1 MQDGEWMRKIAVI
14 FPGIGYTK
22 DRPLLYFSGK
32 QALKCG
38 YELHFVEFSGIEW
51 SKEKLKDRGFL
62 LEVLEKSLKK
72 TEEALDDLGDMSDD
86 EVIFISKSIGTV
98 VAAAYARKKS
108 INPRQIC
115 FSPLEMISGFVEED
129 SGILFYGDKDP
140 VADHNVIE
148 KIAGEKHLETY
159 RIPDGNHS
167 LETGDFCKDMDNI
180 RDMILRVTD
189 IMTDAN
195 LYRIPVKDMSGMI
208 KDLSEYRGKVLL
220 VVNTA
225 TGCGFTPQY
234 EALER
239 FYRTYKEQGFA
250 VLDFPCNQFGKQAP
264 GTREEI
270 HSFCTARYD
279 ITFEQF
285 AKTDV
290 NGPDESELFAF
301 LKKKKG
307 FGGFG
312 DSPEDEFLR
321 KKLSKEVPDYEHTPD
336 IKWNFTKF
344 VIDRKGK
351 VVARF
356 EPTADMNRVE
366 ECIRSLL

>member
-140 VADHNVIE
+140 MADHNVIE

-159 RIPDGNHS
+159 RI
-167 LETGDFCKDMDNI
+167 LELYSVMVQGTKMTEIVVEAGTEVFDTADIGLNCNVTEKLRI
-180 RDMILRVTD
+180 R
-189 IMTDAN
+189 AN
-195 LYRIPVKDMSGMI
+195 LDFR
-208 KDLSEYRGKVLL
+208 
-220 VVNTA
+220 
-225 TGCGFTPQY
+225 Y
-234 EALER
+234 EN
-239 FYRTYKEQGFA
+239 Y
-250 VLDFPCNQFGKQAP
+250 
-264 GTREEI
+264 
-270 HSFCTARYD
+270 
-279 ITFEQF
+279 
-285 AKTDV
+285 
-290 NGPDESELFAF
+290 
-301 LKKKKG
+301 
-307 FGGFG
+307 
-312 DSPEDEFLR
+312 
-321 KKLSKEVPDYEHTPD
+321 
-336 IKWNFTKF
+336 
-344 VIDRKGK
+344 
-351 VVARF
+351 
-356 EPTADMNRVE
+356 
-366 ECIRSLL
+366 